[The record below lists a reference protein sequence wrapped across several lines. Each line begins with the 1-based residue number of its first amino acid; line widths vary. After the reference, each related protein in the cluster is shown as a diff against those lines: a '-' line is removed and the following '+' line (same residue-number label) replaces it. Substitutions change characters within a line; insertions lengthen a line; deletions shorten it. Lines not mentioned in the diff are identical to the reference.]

1 MIASGETPS
10 GAECREVAA
19 YAGRESEDLEHRD
32 ERERRRQRERDG
44 IEQRERQGARRDD
57 RAGRAE
63 EIKEEILVARA
74 GRTEPKVPKTQE
86 PKKKK
91 LAPAGTAKVEMLTA
105 KGVPSPPT
113 GLTAASTLFSG

>member
-63 EIKEEILVARA
+63 EMKEEILVAMNRIMKPDA
-74 GRTEPKVPKTQE
+74 VAVIG
-86 PKKKK
+86 
-91 LAPAGTAKVEMLTA
+91 
-105 KGVPSPPT
+105 
-113 GLTAASTLFSG
+113 ASAEDGKIGKSVV